1 MCADVKAKHFFTVNL
16 PRGQKK
22 HLRGLD
28 LTATYDIIEYNRKSK
43 NSEVRQP
50 HRAYGKR
57 RILMENITVG
67 KNDAGQRL
75 DKFLTKHCK
84 GIPLPL
90 MYKYIRTKRI
100 KLNGKRA
107 KESVILNPGDV
118 LSLYIPDEFTGSAD
132 GKEKAAEAF
141 MRIAPSVKVVYEDE
155 NILIADKNAGM
166 LVHSD
171 EAGNSNTLIDHIK
184 AYLYRSGEYDPAAEN
199 SFAPALCNRID
210 RNTCGLVIA
219 AKNAQALR
227 EMNGIIRRREV
238 KKLYLAAAKGKMEKK
253 SGTLRS
259 FVRKLDGENRVLI
272 KQSKSSADD
281 RTAISNYKV
290 IDYNA
295 EADVSLLEVELVTGR
310 THQIRAQLADAG
322 HPLLGDGKYA
332 HNATDRKAGYVH
344 QALCAYSITF
354 LPESGDGPL
363 GYLAGK
369 VFRAAPPF
377 FLKLFPSVKARF

>member
-1 MCADVKAKHFFTVNL
+1 M
-16 PRGQKK
+16 P
-22 HLRGLD
+22 
-28 LTATYDIIEYNRKSK
+28 I
-43 NSEVRQP
+43 
-50 HRAYGKR
+50 
-57 RILMENITVG
+57 
-67 KNDAGQRL
+67 
-75 DKFLTKHCK
+75 
-84 GIPLPL
+84 
-90 MYKYIRTKRI
+90 
-100 KLNGKRA
+100 
-107 KESVILNPGDV
+107 
-118 LSLYIPDEFTGSAD
+118 
-132 GKEKAAEAF
+132 
-141 MRIAPSVKVVYEDE
+141 
-155 NILIADKNAGM
+155 KNAGM

-322 HPLLGDGKYA
+322 H
-332 HNATDRKAGYVH
+332 
-344 QALCAYSITF
+344 ALSQSKI
-354 LPESGDGPL
+354 
-363 GYLAGK
+363 
-369 VFRAAPPF
+369 RA
-377 FLKLFPSVKARF
+377 